1 MFCAWFSFV
10 RLAPHRPHGLRC
22 RAAVARLNCDLLK
35 ISVIVMGKSVGL
47 LGPIS
52 GKVGNMVG
60 YEIKDSKQSQGWREY
75 KPNVRNPQTD
85 TQLDQRAKLLAINN
99 QYRAIKELI
108 LRGQENKAYGYPSR
122 KAWLSRALGSQFDG
136 PWLPKG
142 SDFMP
147 PVRDIAMTYGSIPS
161 VTCEFSTSDL
171 CWKFPNLGLDTAGS
185 YETIGGLSAIF
196 IAAGYQEGDQVTFV
210 FAYGLQNDSIG
221 YTWKSFIIN
230 PTNTESC
237 ADALGITFQEIQ
249 SVLATDEIDEVPQL
263 TNSACFVTISRD
275 GDGAHLR
282 STARWALSPAM
293 ESMWYGSQMSQARAR
308 ASYRRTQS
316 ASTNWEL
323 DPGVEGGGGGGGT
336 VTAFTVSG
344 YELVPSS
351 LSNVDAEPAKIVDA
365 NGQQYFV
372 RAHTSAGGTRYL
384 IGQGGSDYT
393 STGST
398 PTGATDANTVD
409 PCAASN
415 IASGCRAWLLSK
427 GVSADLLVIE

>member
-1 MFCAWFSFV
+1 MK
-10 RLAPHRPHGLRC
+10 
-22 RAAVARLNCDLLK
+22 NT
-35 ISVIVMGKSVGL
+35 
-47 LGPIS
+47 
-52 GKVGNMVG
+52 
-60 YEIKDSKQSQGWREY
+60 KQSQGWRVY
-75 KPNVRNPQTD
+75 QPVVSNPQTD

-99 QYRAIKELI
+99 QYRAIKEVI

-122 KAWLSRALGSQFDG
+122 KAWLSRALGSQFNG

-147 PVRDIAMTYGSIPS
+147 PVRNIAMTYGSIPS
-161 VTCEFSTSDL
+161 VTCEFQTGDI
-171 CWKFPNLGLDTAGS
+171 CWQFSNIGTDSGS
-185 YETIGGLSAIF
+185 SYDTIGGISQMF
-196 IAAGYQEGDQVTFV
+196 IDAGYKEGDQVTFV

-221 YTWKSFIIN
+221 YTWKSFIIDT
-230 PTNTESC
+230 TNTERCSE
-237 ADALGITFQEIQ
+237 ALGITFQDIQ
-249 SVLATDEIDEVPQL
+249 SKLATDEIDEVPQL
-263 TNSACFVTISRD
+263 INSACFVTVSRD
-275 GDGAHLR
+275 GDGSHLR

-323 DPGVEGGGGGGGT
+323 DPGTEGGGGGGST
-336 VTAFTVSG
+336 VTAFTISG
-344 YELVPSS
+344 TEIVPSS
-351 LSNVDAEPAKIVDA
+351 MSNVDAEPAKIVDE

-384 IGQGGSDYT
+384 IGQGGTDYT

-398 PTGATDANTVD
+398 PTGATNVNTID
-409 PCAASN
+409 PCAANN